1 VHELGVVMNIVEQ
14 VEDIIREQNLYEV
27 DSLVLQI
34 GELSSMVPHYV
45 EACYPAAV
53 SGTLLETTKLVIEV
67 VPALA
72 RCRVCGTDFRPV
84 PPVSSCPVCAS
95 PRTDLLSGREFV
107 IKELRL

>member
-1 VHELGVVMNIVEQ
+1 MHELGVVMNIVEQ
-14 VEDIIREQNLYEV
+14 VEDIIREQNLVEV

-53 SGTLLETTKLVIEV
+53 SGTLLEATKLVIEV
-67 VPALA
+67 TPARA
-72 RCRVCGTDFRPV
+72 RCRVCATEFRPA
-84 PPVSSCPVCAS
+84 PPVSSCPACS
-95 PRTDLLSGREFV
+95 SSRTELISGREFV